1 MLDLAIKARCEAA
14 TPGPWELKESQVAPT
29 YYVFGSHSHIAT
41 MNGERDFY
49 SNTKPDAAFI
59 AAARTDIPALIAEVE
74 RLRAE
79 VRRLQAAADLMA
91 MATLEQAQ
99 AR

>member
-1 MLDLAIKARCEAA
+1 MIDLDAIRMRYQA
-14 TPGPWELKESQVAPT
+14 TLGDWR
-29 YYVFGSHSHIAT
+29 I
-41 MNGERDFY
+41 ERLNA
-49 SNTKPDAAFI
+49 SWN
-59 AAARTDIPALIAEVE
+59 DIPALIAEVE